1 MNGPSSS
8 SPTAGLEAKTGS
20 CALPPA
26 PAFCPLP
33 LPLGAPWSITCPIQM
48 VRAWEM
54 GLLGI
59 RGVMKPGEGTQGQL
73 KE

>member
-33 LPLGAPWSITCPIQM
+33 LPLVSPWSITCPIQM
-48 VRAWEM
+48 VRAWEW
-54 GLLGI
+54 GYWEYE
-59 RGVMKPGEGTQGQL
+59 V
-73 KE
+73 